1 MPATM
6 TRQVKVR
13 PPVPE
18 AIDRALSGFHPIV
31 RKILYRQGIE
41 TPDAARAFLSPD
53 FDLATGG
60 AEKMADLEKAADL
73 IAEAVRAGYTIGVF
87 ADYDADGIPGAAL
100 MSALFKKIGAK
111 MALYIP
117 HRNREGFGFSS
128 AGADSLM
135 GQGAKLLVTVDCG
148 TADVAAIAYAKE
160 KGATVIVTDHH
171 EIHGDLPP
179 ADAVVNPKRAD
190 CPYPQ
195 KMLCGSGVAWKLAKE
210 VLARFPDVAPAGWE
224 KWLLDFAA
232 IATIADMVPLVG
244 ENRAIARWGLHV
256 LRKSPRPGI
265 RALCAEA
272 GVDQAHIGADD
283 IGFSIAPR
291 INAASRMGEP
301 ELAFRLLDCDE
312 PAIAARLARELSKL
326 NDRRKGVVASIVKAV
341 RERVE
346 ACGDVPAAIVA
357 GDPRWQP
364 SLLGLAA
371 SAIADRFGRPVFL
384 WGRGEGADALRGSCR
399 ANRGGTSVLA
409 MLAAATEALEVFGG
423 HHAAGGF
430 TVKMEAVDTLPAL
443 LAAAAESSPGD
454 DAEIWADDLLSPAS
468 VGEELVAALE
478 LAGPFGVENAKP
490 IFLIA
495 GTPLTAVKFFGDEGV
510 HVRLSFGRVQAVGF
524 GMGEACRAKNLEVGR
539 PVSALAEIEKSRW
552 AGRVEIRLRIKELI

>member
-1 MPATM
+1 M

-41 TPDAARAFLSPD
+41 TPEAAQAFLSPD

-73 IAEAVRAGYTIGVF
+73 IAAAVKAGETIGVF

-100 MSALFKKIGAK
+100 MSALLKKIGAK

-117 HRNREGFGFSS
+117 HRNREGFGFSV

-135 GQGAKLLVTVDCG
+135 EQGAKLIVTVDCG
-148 TADVAAIAYAKE
+148 TADREAIIYAKS

-179 ADAVVNPKRAD
+179 ADAIVNPKRAD

-210 VLARFPDVAPAGWE
+210 VLARFPDAAPAGWE
-224 KWLLDFAA
+224 KWLLDLAA
-232 IATIADMVPLVG
+232 IATIADMVPLTG

-312 PAIAARLARELSKL
+312 PAVAARLARELSKL

-346 ACGDVPAAIVA
+346 SHGAVPAAIVT

-371 SAIADRFGRPVFL
+371 SSIADRFGRPVFL
-384 WGRGEGADALRGSCR
+384 WGRGEGQDALRGSCR
-399 ANRGGTSVLA
+399 AARGGTSVLA
-409 MLAAATEALEVFGG
+409 MLTAATEALEVFGG

-430 TVKMEAVDTLPAL
+430 TVKLDAVDALPGL
-443 LAAAAESSPGD
+443 LAAAAESAPGG
-454 DAEIWADDLLSPAS
+454 DAEIWADDLLAPSA
-468 VGEELVAALE
+468 VGEELAAALD
-478 LAGPFGVENAKP
+478 LAGPFGIENAKP

-495 GTPLTAVKFFGDEGV
+495 TTPLTAVKFFGDDGA
-510 HVRLSFGRVQAVGF
+510 HARLSFGRVQAVGF
-524 GMGEACRAKNLEVGR
+524 GMGEACRAKNLEAGGS
-539 PVSALAEIEKSRW
+539 VSMLAEIEKSRW
-552 AGRVEIRLRIKELI
+552 AGRVEVRLRIKELI

>member
-1 MPATM
+1 MPAM
-6 TRQVKVR
+6 TRQVNVR
-13 PPVPE
+13 PPIPAAAE
-18 AIDRALSGFHPIV
+18 AALADFHPAV

-41 TPDAARAFLSPD
+41 TPAAAEAFLSPD
-53 FDLATGG
+53 FDLATGHPD
-60 AEKMADLEKAADL
+60 KMADLEKAADM
-73 IAEAVRAGYTIGVF
+73 IAAAVRAEETIGVF

-100 MSALFKKIGAK
+100 LSALFKKIGGK

-117 HRNREGFGFSS
+117 HRNREGFGFSP

-135 GQGAKLLVTVDCG
+135 AAGARLIVTVDCG
-148 TADVAAIAYAKE
+148 TADVEAVAYAKG
-160 KGATVIVTDHH
+160 KGAAVIVTDHH

-190 CPYPQ
+190 CPYPE

-210 VLARFPDVAPAGWE
+210 VLARFPDAAPAGWE
-224 KWLLDFAA
+224 KWLLDLAG

-265 RALCAEA
+265 RALCAAA
-272 GVDQAHIGADD
+272 GVDQQFLGADD

-312 PAIAARLARELSKL
+312 PAVAARLARELSHL
-326 NDRRKGVVASIVKAV
+326 NDRRKGVVAGIVKAV

-346 ACGDVPAAIVA
+346 ARGETPAAIVT

-371 SAIADRFGRPVFL
+371 SSIADRFGRPVFL

-399 ANRGGTSVLA
+399 AARGGGSVLA
-409 MLAAATEALEVFGG
+409 MLEGAREALEVFGG

-430 TVKMEAVDTLPAL
+430 TVKMDAVDTLPGL
-443 LAAAAESSPGD
+443 LAAAAEAMPPG
-454 DAEIWADDLLSPAS
+454 DAEIWADDLLSPAT
-468 VGEELVAALE
+468 VNRAFADALDS
-478 LAGPFGVENAKP
+478 AGPFGIGNPKP
-490 IFLIA
+490 VFLVA
-495 GTPLTAVKFFGDEGV
+495 DTPLGEVRFFGADAA
-510 HVRLSFGRVQAVGF
+510 HARLSVGGVSAVGF
-524 GMGEACRAKNLEVGR
+524 GMGEACRARGLEAGQ
-539 PVSALAEIEKSRW
+539 PISLLAEIERARW
-552 AGRVEIRLRIKELI
+552 AGRVEVRLRIREIV